1 LQLRRKIFVAMRRV
15 FASSGN
21 KRGTTDGK
29 FRVEREMGLDVV
41 HGSGVEKGSGT
52 AGKEQGQRSGG

>member
-1 LQLRRKIFVAMRRV
+1 MRRV